1 MTDFMLMCSLAMF
14 LFTMVIGLFFG
25 LVDSY
30 WGLFGV
36 SLAGVLT
43 CWAFLCLRRD

>member
-1 MTDFMLMCSLAMF
+1 MTEFMLMCSLVMF
-14 LFTMVIGLFFG
+14 LFTMILGLVFG
-25 LVDSY
+25 LVTSSWD
-30 WGLFGV
+30 LFGV

>member
-1 MTDFMLMCSLAMF
+1 MIDFFLTCMLVMF
-14 LFTMVIGLFFG
+14 LFTMIMGLISG
-25 LVDSY
+25 LVTSS
-30 WGLFGV
+30 WNLFGV